1 MARMATHMRL
11 NAALSRM
18 FGLFLFVVAVGNA
31 LVGSLDFAIV
41 FGVVG
46 FVFLSLSA
54 YITSNPEAFSA
65 SSDRVDDRLVQTV
78 VIGGWVLVLVSAL
91 VVVALLLQ

>member
-1 MARMATHMRL
+1 MATRMEL

-18 FGLFLFVVAVGNA
+18 FGLFLFVIALGNL

-46 FVFLSLSA
+46 FVFLSFSG
-54 YITSNPEAFSA
+54 YVRSSPEKFSHLDEPV
-65 SSDRVDDRLVQTV
+65 SDRLIKAV
-78 VIGGWVLVLVSAL
+78 VIGGWGLILLSAFVIAGL
-91 VVVALLLQ
+91 FFG